1 MSETTLTLRALRGAT
16 TVPANTPA
24 AIGEAV
30 RELMETLVSRNGLG
44 GEQVLTAIF
53 SVTAD
58 LDALFPAS
66 VARQLPGWDEVAL
79 LDCQQMAV
87 VGDLPRCIRV
97 KVQAWLPQSQELCH
111 TYLREAQRLRPDR
124 SSHN

>member
-1 MSETTLTLRALRGAT
+1 MTEPTLALRALRGAT
-16 TVPANTPA
+16 TVAANTPA
-24 AIGEAV
+24 AIAEAV
-30 RELMETLVSRNGLG
+30 RELMETLVNRNRLG

-66 VARQLPGWDEVAL
+66 VARQLPGWGAVAL

-97 KVQAWLPQSQELCH
+97 LVQAWLPRPQELCH

>member
-1 MSETTLTLRALRGAT
+1 MSEPTLALRALRGAT
-16 TVPANTPA
+16 TVQANTPA
-24 AIGEAV
+24 AITGAV

-44 GEQVLTAIF
+44 GGQVLTAIF

-66 VARQLPGWDEVAL
+66 VARQLPGWEAVAL

-97 KVQAWLPQSQELCH
+97 LLQAWLPQSQELCH

-124 SSHN
+124 SGHN

>member
-1 MSETTLTLRALRGAT
+1 MSEPTLALRALRGAT
-16 TVPANTPA
+16 TVQANTPA
-24 AIGEAV
+24 AITGAV

-66 VARQLPGWDEVAL
+66 VARQLPGWEAVAL

-111 TYLREAQRLRPDR
+111 PYLREAQRLRPDR